1 MTYAEINEARKIYS
15 SLSEQELEQ
24 AGQIA
29 ERQEK
34 ELRASN
40 LIKIFEHL
48 PEFDREAFNILVD
61 EYDFEGLDTALYN
74 VLFENAKWQRAMEIQ
89 RHLAEHDEA
98 A

>member
-1 MTYAEINEARKIYS
+1 MTYAEMNEARKLYS

-24 AGQIA
+24 AGQVA

-34 ELRASN
+34 ALKVSN
-40 LIKIFEHL
+40 LIKVFEHL
-48 PEFDREAFNILVD
+48 PDFDREAFNILVD

-74 VLFENAKWQRAMEIQ
+74 VLFENAKWQRALGIQ
-89 RHLAEHDEA
+89 RRLAEHDEA

>member
-1 MTYAEINEARKIYS
+1 MTYAEINEARKLYS

-34 ELRASN
+34 ALKVRN
-40 LIKIFEHL
+40 LIKIFEQL
-48 PEFDREAFNILVD
+48 PDFDGEAFKLVVD

-74 VLFENAKWQRAMEIQ
+74 VLFDNAKWQRAMEIQ

>member
-1 MTYAEINEARKIYS
+1 MTYVEMNEARKLYG

-24 AGQIA
+24 AGLVA

-34 ELRASN
+34 ALRVHN
-40 LIKIFEHL
+40 LIKTFEHL

-74 VLFENAKWQRAMEIQ
+74 VLFENAKWQQALEIQ
-89 RHLAEHDEA
+89 RRLAEHDEA

>member
-1 MTYAEINEARKIYS
+1 MTYAEITEARKLYS

-34 ELRASN
+34 SLKVSN
-40 LIKIFEHL
+40 LIKVFEQL
-48 PEFDREAFNILVD
+48 PDFDRNAFEILVE
-61 EYDFEGLDTALYN
+61 EYDFEGLETALYN
-74 VLFENAKWQRAMEIQ
+74 VLFDNAKWQRAMEIQ
-89 RHLAEHDEA
+89 RQLAEHDEA

>member
-1 MTYAEINEARKIYS
+1 MTYAEMNEARKLYS

-24 AGQIA
+24 AVQVA
-29 ERQEK
+29 TRQEK
-34 ELRASN
+34 ALKVSN
-40 LIKIFEHL
+40 LIKVFEQL
-48 PEFDREAFNILVD
+48 PDFDREAFGILVD

-74 VLFENAKWQRAMEIQ
+74 VLFDNAKWQRAMEIQ

>member
-1 MTYAEINEARKIYS
+1 MTYAEINEAWKLYS

-24 AGQIA
+24 AGLVA

-34 ELRASN
+34 ALRVHN
-40 LIKIFEHL
+40 LIKTFEHL

-61 EYDFEGLDTALYN
+61 EYDFEGLDAALYN
-74 VLFENAKWQRAMEIQ
+74 VLFENAKWQQALEIQ
-89 RHLAEHDEA
+89 RRLAEHDEA

>member
-1 MTYAEINEARKIYS
+1 MTYAEINEARKLYS

-24 AGQIA
+24 AGLVA

-34 ELRASN
+34 ALRVHN
-40 LIKIFEHL
+40 LIKTFEHL

-61 EYDFEGLDTALYN
+61 EHDFEGLDTALYN
-74 VLFENAKWQRAMEIQ
+74 VLFENAKWQQALEIQ
-89 RHLAEHDEA
+89 RRLAEHDEA

>member
-1 MTYAEINEARKIYS
+1 MTYAEINEARKLYS

-24 AGQIA
+24 AGLVA

-34 ELRASN
+34 ALRVHN
-40 LIKIFEHL
+40 LIKTFEHL

-61 EYDFEGLDTALYN
+61 EYDFEGLDAALYN
-74 VLFENAKWQRAMEIQ
+74 VLFENAKWQQALEIQ
-89 RHLAEHDEA
+89 RRLAEHDEA

>member
-1 MTYAEINEARKIYS
+1 MTYAEMNEARKLYG

-24 AGQIA
+24 AGHVA
-29 ERQEK
+29 TRQEK
-34 ELRASN
+34 ELKVSN
-40 LIKIFEHL
+40 LIKVFEQL
-48 PEFDREAFNILVD
+48 PDFDSEAFKLVVE

>member
-1 MTYAEINEARKIYS
+1 MTYAEINEARRLYS

-34 ELRASN
+34 ALKVSN
-40 LIKIFEHL
+40 LIKIFEQL
-48 PEFDREAFNILVD
+48 PDFDSEAYKLVVD

-74 VLFENAKWQRAMEIQ
+74 VLFENAKWQQALEIQ
-89 RHLAEHDEA
+89 RRLAEHDEA

>member
-1 MTYAEINEARKIYS
+1 MTYAEMNEARKLYS
-15 SLSEQELEQ
+15 SLNEQDLEQ
-24 AGQIA
+24 AGQVA

-34 ELRASN
+34 ALRVNN
-40 LIKIFEHL
+40 LIKTFEHL

-74 VLFENAKWQRAMEIQ
+74 VLFENAKWQQALEIQ
-89 RHLAEHDEA
+89 RRLAEHDEA

>member
-1 MTYAEINEARKIYS
+1 MTYAEMNETRKLYG

-24 AGQIA
+24 AGHVA
-29 ERQEK
+29 TRQEK
-34 ELRASN
+34 ELKVSN
-40 LIKIFEHL
+40 LIKVFEQL

-74 VLFENAKWQRAMEIQ
+74 VLFENAKWQQALEIQ
-89 RHLAEHDEA
+89 RRLAEHDEA

>member
-1 MTYAEINEARKIYS
+1 MTYAEINEARKIYN

-24 AGQIA
+24 AGQVA
-29 ERQEK
+29 TRQEK
-34 ELRASN
+34 ELKVSN
-40 LIKIFEHL
+40 LIKIFEQL
-48 PEFDREAFNILVD
+48 PDFDGEAFKLVVE

-74 VLFENAKWQRAMEIQ
+74 VLFESAKWQRAMEIQ

>member
-74 VLFENAKWQRAMEIQ
+74 VLFENAKWQQALEIQ
-89 RHLAEHDEA
+89 RRLAEHDEA

>member
-1 MTYAEINEARKIYS
+1 MTYTEMNEARKLYS

-24 AGQIA
+24 AGQVA
-29 ERQEK
+29 TRQEK
-34 ELRASN
+34 ELKVSN
-40 LIKIFEHL
+40 LIKVFEQL
-48 PEFDREAFNILVD
+48 PDFDREAFGILVD

-74 VLFENAKWQRAMEIQ
+74 VLLDNAKWQRVMEIQ

>member
-1 MTYAEINEARKIYS
+1 MTPTGITEARKFYS
-15 SLSEQELEQ
+15 SLNEQDLEQ
-24 AGQIA
+24 AGLVA

-34 ELRASN
+34 AIRVHN
-40 LIKIFEHL
+40 LIKTFENL

-74 VLFENAKWQRAMEIQ
+74 VLFENAKWQQALEIQ
-89 RHLAEHDEA
+89 RRLAEHDEA

>member
-1 MTYAEINEARKIYS
+1 MTYAEITEARKLYS

-34 ELRASN
+34 ALKVSN
-40 LIKIFEHL
+40 LIKIFEQL
-48 PEFDREAFNILVD
+48 PDFDSEAFKLVID
-61 EYDFEGLDTALYN
+61 EYDFEGLETALYN
-74 VLFENAKWQRAMEIQ
+74 VLFDNAKWQRVMEIQ
-89 RHLAEHDEA
+89 RQLAEHDEA

>member
-1 MTYAEINEARKIYS
+1 MTYAEINEARKLYS

-34 ELRASN
+34 ALKVSN
-40 LIKIFEHL
+40 LIKIFEQL
-48 PEFDREAFNILVD
+48 PDFDSEAFKLVVD
-61 EYDFEGLDTALYN
+61 EYDFEGLDAALYN
-74 VLFENAKWQRAMEIQ
+74 VLFENAKWQQALEIQ
-89 RHLAEHDEA
+89 RRLAEHDEA

>member
-1 MTYAEINEARKIYS
+1 MTYAEMNEARKLYS

-24 AGQIA
+24 AGLVA

-34 ELRASN
+34 ALRVHN
-40 LIKIFEHL
+40 LIKTFEHL

-74 VLFENAKWQRAMEIQ
+74 VLFENAKWQQALEIQ
-89 RHLAEHDEA
+89 RRLAEHDEA